1 MVPPNPASD
10 AVHAKFGFAEV
21 GRAAS
26 PDGNKAVRYLTR
38 DCGTPG

>member
-10 AVHAKFGFAEV
+10 AFHAKFGFAEV